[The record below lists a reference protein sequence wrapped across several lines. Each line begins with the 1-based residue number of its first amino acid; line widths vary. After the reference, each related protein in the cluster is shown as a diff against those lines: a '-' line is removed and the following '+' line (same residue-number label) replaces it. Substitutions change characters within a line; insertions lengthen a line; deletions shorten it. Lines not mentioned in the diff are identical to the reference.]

1 MKLPFVDAHTHLL
14 SGEKEILECVDFSS
28 CEKLPE
34 SSVKKTLFSLG
45 IHPAKTEVENICSLC
60 RKMENNPS
68 FSAVG
73 ECGMDKYLSIDIAR
87 QKELFLQQALLA
99 YEMDKALIIHC
110 VKAWDIL
117 YECAKK
123 IPRKKEKR
131 RWLIHSFRG
140 DLPLAEDL
148 LRHNFT
154 LSLAPQMVLRMPQR
168 VKLMGNLSFLL
179 ETDDTKEDIRTIHQK
194 AAEACGMKMEKLQ
207 EKTYSLFCEF
217 YNYSQGDI

>member
-1 MKLPFVDAHTHLL
+1 MELPFVDAHTHFLPKKGDLL
-14 SGEKEILECVDFSS
+14 VCADLSS
-28 CEKLPE
+28 CEILPE
-34 SSVKKTLFSLG
+34 LSPKKVLFSTG
-45 IHPAKTEVENICSLC
+45 IHPAKTEVENMEHLR
-60 RKMENNPS
+60 RKIEKNPA

-73 ECGMDKYLSIDIAR
+73 ECGMDKYLSIDLSK

-99 YEMDKALIIHC
+99 YEMERPLVIHC
-110 VKAWDIL
+110 VKAWDLL

-123 IPRKKEKR
+123 VPQKKER

-154 LSLAPQMVLRMPQR
+154 LSLAPQLVKNMPQR
-168 VKLMGNLSFLL
+168 VKQMKNLPFLL
-179 ETDDTKEDIRTIHQK
+179 ETDDSEEDMATLYQK
-194 AAEACGMKMEKLQ
+194 VSESCNIKMDELK

-217 YNYSQGDI
+217 YKYFSR